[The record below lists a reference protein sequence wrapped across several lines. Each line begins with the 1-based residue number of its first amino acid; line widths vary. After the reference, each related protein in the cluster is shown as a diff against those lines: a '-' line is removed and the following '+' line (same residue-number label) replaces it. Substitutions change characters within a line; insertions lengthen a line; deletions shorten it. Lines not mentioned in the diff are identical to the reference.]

1 MKARLLAG
9 VLAMTAATACG
20 ADSPT
25 APSTTSVPATTTVTF
40 VATVPVAGS
49 RFYSFTVATEGTVT
63 AMLASVA
70 SPTTGTPLAVPVEMS
85 IGVPAGT
92 GCAGGQSV
100 TAEAALGVQLTSS
113 LAAGVYCLRLADAG
127 LLREPARVAARFTY
141 P

>member
-1 MKARLLAG
+1 MRTRLLAG
-9 VLAMTAATACG
+9 IVAMAATTACG

-40 VATVPVAGS
+40 VTTVPVAGS

-70 SPTTGTPLAVPVEMS
+70 SPTTGAPLALPVEMS

-92 GCAGGQSV
+92 DCVGGQSV

-127 LLREPARVAARFTY
+127 LLREPARVAARFTH